1 MATQTRST
9 RRAPLAPMPP
19 GHPILGH
26 LAQRWHDPLGLFSR
40 SQQRLDDA
48 VRSRMGTIFVEQFTH
63 PEHVGHILVDAKDVY
78 VKGTVWDKLRPLI
91 GNGIVTAEGE
101 SWRRQRRLA
110 QPAFHHSQL
119 DALGAVMVGTIAATL
134 DRWRAVG
141 GPVLV
146 FTELRAMTLRVVI
159 RALFGTE
166 LDAEIPEVAEAFV
179 AALEVSNRRIVSPVP

>member
-9 RRAPLAPMPP
+9 RRAPLAAMPP

-48 VRSRMGTIFVEQFTH
+48 VRYRMGTIFVEQFTH

-101 SWRRQRRLA
+101 S
-110 QPAFHHSQL
+110 
-119 DALGAVMVGTIAATL
+119 
-134 DRWRAVG
+134 
-141 GPVLV
+141 
-146 FTELRAMTLRVVI
+146 
-159 RALFGTE
+159 
-166 LDAEIPEVAEAFV
+166 
-179 AALEVSNRRIVSPVP
+179 